1 MKTTSPDAL
10 DGERIR
16 NLALFVPRMLRLI
29 GRLLA
34 DSEVPVGDKMLLG
47 AATLYVVSP
56 LDIVPDSIPLIG
68 PLDDLFLLT
77 LVLLRLLNRS
87 GEVKIRQHWDGPED
101 IVAFLGTVTDLAT
114 RYLPA
119 TVRDRIRVWVEAKSS

>member
-1 MKTTSPDAL
+1 MKTTSPDTL
-10 DGERIR
+10 DRERLR

-29 GRLLA
+29 GRLIA
-34 DSEVPVGDKMLLG
+34 DSEVRVGDKMLLG
-47 AATLYVVSP
+47 AAALYVVSP

-87 GEVKIRQHWDGPED
+87 GEHKIRQHWDGPED
-101 IVAFLGTVTDLAT
+101 IVAFLEIITDLAT